1 MQKCCLQAKEAFF
14 DSVCLSETEQFCSG
28 LDADENFFV
37 NPVTF
42 PVAGRR
48 MPLNMDLQAF
58 NKRILPVQGRLF
70 RLAQMFLRNR
80 EEAEDAIQDV
90 FLRLWTNRQQLESY
104 QSVEALAVQMTKNLC
119 LDRLKSHHKQ
129 KTSHETDMG
138 ALQAAD
144 VSPYR
149 QVENSDSAGLM
160 HRLIGELPEQQ
171 KLVLHLRRCGGVYF
185 GGDRRGDRVEQC
197 EYPYD
202 PLAGKAEV
210 A

>member
-1 MQKCCLQAKEAFF
+1 
-14 DSVCLSETEQFCSG
+14 
-28 LDADENFFV
+28 
-37 NPVTF
+37 
-42 PVAGRR
+42 
-48 MPLNMDLQAF
+48 MDLQAF
-58 NKRILPVQGRLF
+58 NQRILPVQGRLF

-129 KTSHETDMG
+129 KTSRDEDMV
-138 ALQAAD
+138 AMQAAD

-160 HRLIGELPEQQ
+160 HRLISELPEQQ
-171 KLVLHLRRCGGVYF
+171 RLVLHLR
-185 GGDRRGDRVEQC
+185 DVE
-197 EYPYD
+197 EYTLEEIEEVTGLSNVNIRTILSRARQKLRENY
-202 PLAGKAEV
+202 LKAENYGTRY
-210 A
+210 